1 MNILTFHISLKFFF
15 LSLYTLKV
23 YFTSTIVSII
33 MKTKLK
39 VEGVRGILTHTVALS
54 GKTRCGRKKKNI
66 LNKKKSIM
74 KNTNNILNFKYLI
87 FNVTFVCVVFNILLR
102 PSSCH

>member
-1 MNILTFHISLKFFF
+1 MNILTFYISLNFSFFP
-15 LSLYTLKV
+15 YTHLKV

-66 LNKKKSIM
+66 LN
-74 KNTNNILNFKYLI
+74 
-87 FNVTFVCVVFNILLR
+87 
-102 PSSCH
+102 